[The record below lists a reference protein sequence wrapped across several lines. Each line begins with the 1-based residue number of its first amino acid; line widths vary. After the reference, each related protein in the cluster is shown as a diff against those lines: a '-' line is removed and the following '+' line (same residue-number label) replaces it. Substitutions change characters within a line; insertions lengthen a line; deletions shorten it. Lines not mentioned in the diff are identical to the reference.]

1 MAAAFGAETVNATPL
16 IANMLKISILR
27 ANQGREHRS
36 TMKYDNLHMSAQSP
50 RMGNAFTRG
59 LGSFLLRVTGWKLV
73 GRMPDVPKFIILGVP
88 HTSNWDA
95 IVASAAMLASGF
107 RYTFLIKKEWF
118 FWPMGSLFRALGGFP
133 VDRSQGRGVVEQ
145 LTELFENADKVCVG
159 IPPEGTRSKV
169 ARYKSGY
176 LRAAYAANVPVFIC
190 AFNGP
195 DKEVVLDRL
204 MPLSGDIDTDNDAIK
219 TYVDATWVGVNPENQ

>member
-1 MAAAFGAETVNATPL
+1 M
-16 IANMLKISILR
+16 
-27 ANQGREHRS
+27 
-36 TMKYDNLHMSAQSP
+36 SP
-50 RMGNAFTRG
+50 RMGNAFTRW
-59 LGSFLLRVTGWKLV
+59 LGDVLLKLTGWKLV

-95 IVASAAMLASGF
+95 IAASAAMLASGF

-118 FWPMGSLFRALGGFP
+118 FWPMGPLFRSIGGFP

-145 LTELFENADKVCVG
+145 LTELFDAADKVCVG

-169 ARYKSGY
+169 ERYKSGY

-190 AFNGP
+190 AFNGV
-195 DKEVVLDRL
+195 DKHVVLDRL
-204 MPLSGDIDTDNDAIK
+204 MPLTGDLETDNDAIK
-219 TYVDATWVGVNPENQ
+219 AYVDATWVGVNPEKQ

>member
-1 MAAAFGAETVNATPL
+1 
-16 IANMLKISILR
+16 
-27 ANQGREHRS
+27 
-36 TMKYDNLHMSAQSP
+36 MKFDNPHMSDHSP
-50 RMGNAFTRG
+50 RMGNAFTRWIG
-59 LGSFLLRVTGWKLV
+59 DVLLKVIGWKLV

-95 IVASAAMLASGF
+95 IAASAAMLASGF

-118 FWPMGSLFRALGGFP
+118 FWPMGPLFRSLGGFP

-145 LTELFENADKVCVG
+145 LAELFESADKVCVG

-169 ARYKSGY
+169 ERYKTGY

-204 MPLSGDIDTDNDAIK
+204 MPLSGDLEADNDAIK
-219 TYVDATWVGVNPENQ
+219 TYVDATWIGVNPEKQ